1 MSPFEIIGIIDMIK
15 QFPLDYMH
23 LLCLGTMKKLLLLW
37 IRAMGKSEEALA
49 KLAAFN
55 DFYRKLAKSVPAE
68 FSRHPRSL
76 EEVAQW
82 KATEFRLFLLY
93 LGPVVLQHLLS
104 KPQIIH
110 FNVLN
115 CAVRIL
121 CDPRECVRNN
131 SYAQDLMIYFV
142 DNMELLYGEETL
154 IYNIHNL
161 IHIPEDVLNHGPLDS
176 FSCFPFENFL
186 QKIKLMIKGGAQ
198 PLAQFIKRITERS
211 IHLIPSDNSKTG
223 YSYLNKRKNRLD
235 DHQLPP
241 GYTNFHQEIQFQDFL
256 LTDKSPNNCCYLSN
270 NSVVLVEHICCY
282 KEIPVI
288 VGRQFI
294 NTHSIADYPCDSR
307 NLGIFDGRELSEL
320 QTWNIDEIDRKGF
333 VVPYDADS
341 VFKTYIMT
349 HPDSLHQ
356 RNWRKRP
363 RFLFRFSRQPIFHI
377 TDLHILLVNSQDMA
391 AIQKHHNKQKRSMPS
406 QASKGISQAKI
417 IKIRNMYLPPN
428 KFKAGT
434 DTANILNNSG
444 VQIIENSS
452 VAPVQNANKKYVS
465 QSQKRSAQK
474 ISTSSSLHQ
483 DQTILEYLEDNAE
496 TAEEQD
502 DEYTYTEFLEDSSND
517 EVVGNDEV
525 VENDEVRENDEVVEN
540 DEENNN
546 QGDEVIVNREDRP
559 EIHPHDA
566 AVCCIQE
573 SILEL
578 DSDTETYSSL
588 EAYKS
593 LHKNNQPTSP
603 SIFAHLKKRPKQSRL
618 AFYSVK
624 NSETVTENSAATL
637 IVNNTIETSANINNN
652 MDFNLDDTENKP
664 LKKKRCSKRKDIPK
678 QLNMRCKADRAKLK
692 GQDCWECREYYK
704 MLSLSEEEIQKR
716 KNQCSRHRHKYER
729 PNTPEGFW
737 DPEFPE
743 TLGTY

>member
-1 MSPFEIIGIIDMIK
+1 
-15 QFPLDYMH
+15 
-23 LLCLGTMKKLLLLW
+23 
-37 IRAMGKSEEALA
+37 
-49 KLAAFN
+49 
-55 DFYRKLAKSVPAE
+55 
-68 FSRHPRSL
+68 
-76 EEVAQW
+76 
-82 KATEFRLFLLY
+82 
-93 LGPVVLQHLLS
+93 
-104 KPQIIH
+104 
-110 FNVLN
+110 
-115 CAVRIL
+115 
-121 CDPRECVRNN
+121 
-131 SYAQDLMIYFV
+131 
-142 DNMELLYGEETL
+142 
-154 IYNIHNL
+154 
-161 IHIPEDVLNHGPLDS
+161 
-176 FSCFPFENFL
+176 
-186 QKIKLMIKGGAQ
+186 MIKGGAQ

-223 YSYLNKRKNRLD
+223 YNYLNKRKNRLD

-294 NTHSIADYPCDSR
+294 NTHPIADYPCDSR

-341 VFKTYIMT
+341 VFKTYIMR

-406 QASKGISQAKI
+406 QASKGMSQAKI

-465 QSQKRSAQK
+465 QLQKRSAQK
-474 ISTSSSLHQ
+474 ISTSSPLHQ
-483 DQTILEYLEDNAE
+483 DQTILEYLQDNAK

-502 DEYTYTEFLEDSSND
+502 DEYTYAEFLEDSSND
-517 EVVGNDEV
+517 EVVGNDEVRETDEV

-540 DEENNN
+540 DEKNNN
-546 QGDEVIVNREDRP
+546 QGDDALDNDEVIVNREDRP

-566 AVCCIQE
+566 AVCCNIVME
-573 SILEL
+573 DLEKRVL
-578 DSDTETYSSL
+578 DAL
-588 EAYKS
+588 
-593 LHKNNQPTSP
+593 N
-603 SIFAHLKKRPKQSRL
+603 
-618 AFYSVK
+618 
-624 NSETVTENSAATL
+624 TL
-637 IVNNTIETSANINNN
+637 ICTHCRCGSHWRRTCWIALIRIVLEQRLQLTQQQQPFTLPPVPSPVPVDNWSEPSEPSSIHHPPQSTPTHSPLTSEGQAELRSLRTCLTTVHHSTICE
-652 MDFNLDDTENKP
+652 
-664 LKKKRCSKRKDIPK
+664 
-678 QLNMRCKADRAKLK
+678 
-692 GQDCWECREYYK
+692 GCRRRYPT
-704 MLSLSEEEIQKR
+704 
-716 KNQCSRHRHKYER
+716 H
-729 PNTPEGFW
+729 F
-737 DPEFPE
+737 
-743 TLGTY
+743 

>member
-566 AVCCIQE
+566 AVCCNGCRQERKDFENCILQKLNELLEVGRRNDNPVERIDRHHYALLPQMPFTDINELQRFDRDLKDNGQMRDQFMKKIQD
-573 SILEL
+573 IGG
-578 DSDTETYSSL
+578 
-588 EAYKS
+588 KS
-593 LHKNNQPTSP
+593 VQK
-603 SIFAHLKKRPKQSRL
+603 A
-618 AFYSVK
+618 VK
-624 NSETVTENSAATL
+624 YAMEVVITDDLTQQVVWTL
-637 IVNNTIETSANINNN
+637 GA
-652 MDFNLDDTENKP
+652 ENKP
-664 LKKKRCSKRKDIPK
+664 KISKFTFPYVIIDVVRNTFEGTKIKTVEDRIAEWLRRGGDRKKAENKR
-678 QLNMRCKADRAKLK
+678 
-692 GQDCWECREYYK
+692 RERQN
-704 MLSLSEEEIQKR
+704 LQH
-716 KNQCSRHRHKYER
+716 Q
-729 PNTPEGFW
+729 
-737 DPEFPE
+737 
-743 TLGTY
+743 